1 MAQFFYNAFKLTVF
15 TVLTVI
21 SILTIAAALQ

>member
-15 TVLTVI
+15 TALTVI